1 MNQAEQILL
10 AKEYMYQFHKNDYSG
25 HDIAHIER
33 VTSLAKYI
41 AKQEHQGDFLTIVL
55 SALLHDVID
64 DKLTDKHHA
73 LSELHQFFKK
83 IELDDTVQKN
93 IIFIIKHLSYR
104 NGRNNDVT
112 LPIEGQIVRD
122 ADRLDAIGAIGIART
137 FQFSGHFNE
146 PMWTE
151 SPYHSIPSEKDMV
164 DLPPSAIRHFYDKL
178 LKLKKLMHTQT
189 GFQLAEERHQ
199 FMKLFLS
206 QFYSEWHL
214 EE

>member
-73 LSELHQFFKK
+73 LSELYQFFKK
-83 IELDDTVQKN
+83 IKRV
-93 IIFIIKHLSYR
+93 
-104 NGRNNDVT
+104 
-112 LPIEGQIVRD
+112 
-122 ADRLDAIGAIGIART
+122 
-137 FQFSGHFNE
+137 
-146 PMWTE
+146 
-151 SPYHSIPSEKDMV
+151 
-164 DLPPSAIRHFYDKL
+164 KL
-178 LKLKKLMHTQT
+178 LDFLLTSIIIYEYLSLILY
-189 GFQLAEERHQ
+189 F
-199 FMKLFLS
+199 FYIFLF
-206 QFYSEWHL
+206 FY
-214 EE
+214 

>member
-33 VTSLAKYI
+33 VTLLAKYI

-93 IIFIIKHLSYR
+93 IIFIIKSQR
-104 NGRNNDVT
+104 
-112 LPIEGQIVRD
+112 
-122 ADRLDAIGAIGIART
+122 
-137 FQFSGHFNE
+137 FS
-146 PMWTE
+146 
-151 SPYHSIPSEKDMV
+151 SIRRQCK
-164 DLPPSAIRHFYDKL
+164 RCFYMRIFK
-178 LKLKKLMHTQT
+178 
-189 GFQLAEERHQ
+189 RI
-199 FMKLFLS
+199 
-206 QFYSEWHL
+206 L
-214 EE
+214 E

>member
-10 AKEYMYQFHKNDYSG
+10 AKEYMYQFHKMITLDM
-25 HDIAHIER
+25 ILCHIER
-33 VTSLAKYI
+33 VTLLAKYI

-73 LSELHQFFKK
+73 LSELHQFLKNR
-83 IELDDTVQKN
+83 IDDTVQKN

-122 ADRLDAIGAIGIART
+122 VYA
-137 FQFSGHFNE
+137 
-146 PMWTE
+146 
-151 SPYHSIPSEKDMV
+151 
-164 DLPPSAIRHFYDKL
+164 
-178 LKLKKLMHTQT
+178 
-189 GFQLAEERHQ
+189 
-199 FMKLFLS
+199 
-206 QFYSEWHL
+206 
-214 EE
+214 

>member
-33 VTSLAKYI
+33 VTLLAKYI

-64 DKLTDKHHA
+64 DKLTDKHH
-73 LSELHQFFKK
+73 
-83 IELDDTVQKN
+83 
-93 IIFIIKHLSYR
+93 
-104 NGRNNDVT
+104 GRNNDVT